1 MLKIEIIYLGKIKE
15 NYFKE
20 AIEEYVKRVQK
31 FCSIKLIN
39 IKDEKLPDNPS
50 EAQIEAA
57 LNKEGKEILKKV
69 NGNKFIAMCIE
80 GKEISSTE
88 LAKKIENYKLNGCD
102 KLIFVI
108 GSSYGLSEEVK
119 QRADLKLSMSK
130 MTFAHRLA
138 CTMLCEQIYRAFN
151 IINSGKYH
159 K

>member
-15 NYFKE
+15 KYFKE
-20 AIEEYVKRVQK
+20 AIEEYVKRTQK

-39 IKDEKLPDNPS
+39 LKGEKLPDNPS
-50 EAQIEAA
+50 KAQIEAA
-57 LNKEGKEILKKV
+57 LNKEGNEILKKI

-80 GKEISSTE
+80 GKELSSTE
-88 LAKKIENYKLNGCD
+88 LAKKIENYKLNGCS

-108 GSSYGLSEEVK
+108 GSSYGLSEQLK
-119 QRADLKLSMSK
+119 QKADFKLSMSK

-151 IINSGKYH
+151 ILNGTKYD

>member
-15 NYFKE
+15 KYFKE
-20 AIEEYVKRVQK
+20 AIEEYVKRTQK
-31 FCSIKLIN
+31 FCSIKLTN

-50 EAQIEAA
+50 EAQIKAA
-57 LNKEGKEILKKV
+57 LTKEGKEILKRI

-80 GKEISSTE
+80 ENEISSIE
-88 LAKKIENYKLNGCD
+88 LAKKIENYKLNGCN

-108 GSSYGLSEEVK
+108 GSSHGLSEEIK
-119 QRADLKLSMSK
+119 QKADFKLSMSK

-151 IINSGKYH
+151 ILNGTKYN